1 MQNIREPIIDIH
13 QHTNYSGRTDNELL
27 WHQRHMGI
35 SQTILLPAGAEVIR
49 PSTHM
54 GKSNGLAAQ
63 ITGNDAAVVFAAQHS
78 MENYFFAHEVPDLPN
93 TRGGI
98 AKSMKRGGLGICE
111 QKISA

>member
-1 MQNIREPIIDIH
+1 MQNIRGPIIDIH

-63 ITGNDAAVVFAAQHS
+63 ITGNDAAVVFAAHHP
-78 MENYFFAHEVPDLPN
+78 MGYYFFAHEEPHVPNAREGDGKYL
-93 TRGGI
+93 
-98 AKSMKRGGLGICE
+98 KRGGAGSRE
-111 QKISA
+111 